1 MHFKVVTSTQ
11 TYFLKADAFS
21 IRYPE
26 TSMVEFYN
34 FGPDHKTR
42 HTVSV
47 INNVEAVLPNPM
59 VPADPN
65 PLLNPVSNDDLR
77 RIVSNVGLKFAEDR
91 PGDKDARRELKKAK
105 FDELFGTPAR
115 AHVTPDLTDITYQ
128 VPSISEHFQ
137 EAQMPFTVHPRMT
150 RSSNP
155 SARFEFE
162 FDLGLDGQLD
172 EATVLNNIASLFVRV
187 MHMSIYSQRMIDA
200 RVFKVNNESRTD
212 D

>member
-1 MHFKVVTSTQ
+1 MHFKVVTPTQ
-11 TYFLKADAFS
+11 TYFLQADSFS

-42 HTVSV
+42 ETISV

-59 VPADPN
+59 VPVDDDPF
-65 PLLNPVSNDDLR
+65 LEPVSHDDLR
-77 RIVSNVGLKFAEDR
+77 RIVSNVGLKFAEAR
-91 PGDKDARRELKKAK
+91 PGDKDSWRNDKKAK
-105 FDELFGTPAR
+105 FDDIFGTPAR
-115 AHVTPDLTDITYQ
+115 GHVPDLTDITYQ
-128 VPSISEHFQ
+128 VPCISEHFQ
-137 EAQMPFTVHPRMT
+137 EAQMPFTVHPRMK

-162 FDLGLDGQLD
+162 FDLGGFREDHTTLIS
-172 EATVLNNIASLFVRV
+172 AIASTFVNV
-187 MHMSIYSQRMIDA
+187 MNKNIYASRTLDA
-200 RVFKVNNESRTD
+200 RVFKVNNESGTD